1 MNTPRLLL
9 FGLFL
14 PPNTYLPSREQ
25 NVHPEVFFFE
35 CRASLGNHGYI
46 PVSKPRSFFALLTDV
61 VIGLYS
67 WMSLITCPFFYLMRH
82 IELIIPSPRAIKN
95 IFFLYYYK
103 FISQKV
109 IKKSINQSITLFMS
123 IRGADGVAPIIRAEG
138 SCMEHMTKH
147 MMDFLY
153 FSFPLT
159 NNFSNH
165 HGWKRNGD
173 H

>member
-14 PPNTYLPSREQ
+14 PPHTYLPSREQ

-35 CRASLGNHGYI
+35 CWASLGNHGYI

-61 VIGLYS
+61 VIGLLLNVTYYMPFLLPDAPHRTDYS
-67 WMSLITCPFFYLMRH
+67 QSEGDQKHFFFFT
-82 IELIIPSPRAIKN
+82 IINLFPKRLSR
-95 IFFLYYYK
+95 
-103 FISQKV
+103 
-109 IKKSINQSITLFMS
+109 NQSIMGLRRSFEPT
-123 IRGADGVAPIIRAEG
+123 
-138 SCMEHMTKH
+138 MTKH
-147 MMDFLY
+147 IMDFLY

-165 HGWKRNGD
+165 
-173 H
+173 

>member
-9 FGLFL
+9 LGLFL
-14 PPNTYLPSREQ
+14 PPHTYLPSREQ

-61 VIGLYS
+61 VIGLLLNVTYYMPFLLPDAPHRTDYS
-67 WMSLITCPFFYLMRH
+67 QSEGDQKHFFFFT
-82 IELIIPSPRAIKN
+82 IINLFPKRLSR
-95 IFFLYYYK
+95 
-103 FISQKV
+103 
-109 IKKSINQSITLFMS
+109 NQSIMGLRRSFEPT
-123 IRGADGVAPIIRAEG
+123 
-138 SCMEHMTKH
+138 MTKH
-147 MMDFLY
+147 IMDFLY

-165 HGWKRNGD
+165 
-173 H
+173 

>member
-14 PPNTYLPSREQ
+14 PPHTYLPSREQ

-35 CRASLGNHGYI
+35 CWASLGNHGYII

-61 VIGLYS
+61 VIGLLLNVTYYMPFLLPDAPHRTDYS
-67 WMSLITCPFFYLMRH
+67 QSEGDQKHFFFFT
-82 IELIIPSPRAIKN
+82 IINLFPKRLSR
-95 IFFLYYYK
+95 
-103 FISQKV
+103 
-109 IKKSINQSITLFMS
+109 NQSINHFIYVNTWW
-123 IRGADGVAPIIRAEG
+123 DGVAPIIRAEG

-165 HGWKRNGD
+165 LY
-173 H
+173 

>member
-1 MNTPRLLL
+1 MSTPRLLL

-14 PPNTYLPSREQ
+14 PPHTYLPSREQ

-35 CRASLGNHGYI
+35 CWASLGNHGYI

-61 VIGLYS
+61 VIGLLLNVTYYMPFLLPDALHKTEYS
-67 WMSLITCPFFYLMRH
+67 QSEGDQKHF
-82 IELIIPSPRAIKN
+82 
-95 IFFLYYYK
+95 FFLYYYK
-103 FISQKV
+103 FISTKGYQE
-109 IKKSINQSITLFMS
+109 INQSINHFIYVNTWW
-123 IRGADGVAPIIRAEG
+123 DGVAPIIRTKG

-147 MMDFLY
+147 IIDFLY

-165 HGWKRNGD
+165 
-173 H
+173 

>member
-14 PPNTYLPSREQ
+14 PPHTYLPSREQ

-35 CRASLGNHGYI
+35 CWASLGNHGYI

-61 VIGLYS
+61 VIGLLLNVTHYMPFLLPDAPHRTDYS
-67 WMSLITCPFFYLMRH
+67 QSEGDQKHFFFFT
-82 IELIIPSPRAIKN
+82 IINLFPKRLSR
-95 IFFLYYYK
+95 
-103 FISQKV
+103 
-109 IKKSINQSITLFMS
+109 NQSIMGLRRSFEPT
-123 IRGADGVAPIIRAEG
+123 
-138 SCMEHMTKH
+138 MTKH
-147 MMDFLY
+147 IMDFLY

-165 HGWKRNGD
+165 
-173 H
+173 

>member
-14 PPNTYLPSREQ
+14 PPHTYLPSREQ
-25 NVHPEVFFFE
+25 NVLPEVFFFE
-35 CRASLGNHGYI
+35 CWASLGNHGYI

-61 VIGLYS
+61 VIGLLLNVTYYMPFLLPDAPHRTDYS
-67 WMSLITCPFFYLMRH
+67 QSEGDQKHFFFFT
-82 IELIIPSPRAIKN
+82 IINLFPKRLSRN
-95 IFFLYYYK
+95 
-103 FISQKV
+103 Q
-109 IKKSINQSITLFMS
+109 SINQSLYLCQYVV
-123 IRGADGVAPIIRAEG
+123 GGVAPIIRANG

-147 MMDFLY
+147 IMDFLY

-165 HGWKRNGD
+165 
-173 H
+173 

>member
-14 PPNTYLPSREQ
+14 PPHTYLPSREQ

-61 VIGLYS
+61 VIGLLLNVTYYMPFLLPDAPHRTDYS
-67 WMSLITCPFFYLMRH
+67 QSEGDQKHFFFFT
-82 IELIIPSPRAIKN
+82 IINLFPKRLSR
-95 IFFLYYYK
+95 
-103 FISQKV
+103 
-109 IKKSINQSITLFMS
+109 NQSIMGLRRSFEPT
-123 IRGADGVAPIIRAEG
+123 
-138 SCMEHMTKH
+138 MTKH
-147 MMDFLY
+147 IMDFLY

-159 NNFSNH
+159 NSFSNH
-165 HGWKRNGD
+165 
-173 H
+173 